1 MKKGGGGG
9 LVARTLDRLL
19 LRNVLRP
26 NAPIAD
32 ILKVALASA
41 LVLLVNMVTRNPDT
55 LSSVFVSYLCI
66 SPLTRAGFTMSNNL
80 FLSNLIGTVI
90 GTLVTGVVYVE
101 PGADEQ
107 LLWIKVPLAVSI
119 TLYALLVVRRYSPG
133 DISGGLFS
141 ALFIQVK
148 TFEYEPIEDYIEDLP
163 RHEVVSTLVVR
174 IIALSTSVV
183 CASLVNFLVSGGA
196 IDRIFKARLYFT
208 EKMIQKAFSSISVV
222 PTSFIAQES
231 FRQTVALI
239 EDAKNA
245 KREWTATQ
253 KTKDLLGTIQHRAE
267 AVFRLLNLQVTLCL
281 LSREPGVTHEEE
293 EALSTLLRYS
303 HACNLIGDHLTPQHS
318 GCLTDGLAI
327 EGLKE
332 LADSKTVPPTV
343 VLFARMLHLTLVE
356 LERTS
361 VDYRRSPHPLW
372 WDCILCRCLPA
383 DVP

>member
-19 LRNVLRP
+19 LRN
-26 NAPIAD
+26 
-32 ILKVALASA
+32 VALASA

-163 RHEVVSTLVVR
+163 LPIVTPQRHTKWQRHEVVSTLVVR

-239 EDAKNA
+239 E
-245 KREWTATQ
+245 REWTATQ